1 MEAII
6 GEKDRPVG
14 PAEETLLEMGNIGTG
29 SSMASLA
36 HIIGQKVRYA
46 PPVMKKVDYN
56 GLAEWIGLAEE
67 NVVAVLIPFTGDIT
81 GMLLQIYKE
90 DMRNVILKRLLDTV
104 SVPEEMDGRMLDLIR
119 ETANIM
125 ASSYL
130 TSLSACVG
138 LKITL
143 SDSAVSMDMTGAIV
157 TALIGTASATF
168 PEGICIGN
176 NFSTAAGTEESCL
189 LMVLREDSV
198 TRIMEAVE
206 VNG

>member
-1 MEAII
+1 MEAMIE
-6 GEKDRPVG
+6 GRDRLCG
-14 PAEETLLEMGNIGTG
+14 QGEETLLEMGNIGTG

-36 HIIGQKVRYA
+36 HMIGEKVRYA
-46 PPVMKKVDYN
+46 SPVIKAVDYD

-67 NVVAVLIPFTGDIT
+67 NVVAVLIPFAGDID

-90 DMRNVILKRLLDTV
+90 SMCRVILKKLLDTEN
-104 SVPEEMDGRMLDLIR
+104 VPREMDGRMLDLLR

-130 TSLSACVG
+130 TALSACAE
-138 LKITL
+138 LRITL
-143 SDSAVSMDMTGAIV
+143 FDSAVSMDMTGAIV
-157 TALIGTASATF
+157 TALIGTASGAF

-176 NFSTAAGTEESCL
+176 NFSTVSESEENCL

-198 TRIMEAVE
+198 FRLTDAVE
-206 VNG
+206 VDG